1 MEANRERWGSNDFGL
16 CRGRGYRVG
25 AIDSVWRTECIKF
38 SAEIIW
44 DCHFD
49 RGFCAGRSG
58 YQGKDL
64 GYAEDYSWP
73 EGFRAEGG
81 LSGGRGQSPSWLV
94 RCDFD
99 ERESSSLPAE
109 GEVGR
114 SDSALPDFPLVVEA
128 DSVDLAIRLLRHP
141 LDRVLLDNMSV
152 EQVALVIQER
162 SEMGSQVDLEASGG
176 VTLERVRELALTGV
190 EWISV
195 GSLTHSAR
203 AIDLSLDIQ
212 KAP

>member
-1 MEANRERWGSNDFGL
+1 M
-16 CRGRGYRVG
+16 
-25 AIDSVWRTECIKF
+25 
-38 SAEIIW
+38 
-44 DCHFD
+44 
-49 RGFCAGRSG
+49 
-58 YQGKDL
+58 
-64 GYAEDYSWP
+64 
-73 EGFRAEGG
+73 
-81 LSGGRGQSPSWLV
+81 
-94 RCDFD
+94 
-99 ERESSSLPAE
+99 
-109 GEVGR
+109 
-114 SDSALPDFPLVVEA
+114 VEA

-152 EQVALVIQER
+152 EQVALVIQKR